1 MIVVSKHDFGD
12 ASSPCPNVE
21 QAKLLLAAFH
31 QAVGVGKNDREQP
44 HYGCTGGKIALKVE
58 PPTILS
64 RSELVAKEM
73 MM

>member
-1 MIVVSKHDFGD
+1 M
-12 ASSPCPNVE
+12 
-21 QAKLLLAAFH
+21 AAPKF
-31 QAVGVGKNDREQP
+31 
-44 HYGCTGGKIALKVE
+44 KIALKVE